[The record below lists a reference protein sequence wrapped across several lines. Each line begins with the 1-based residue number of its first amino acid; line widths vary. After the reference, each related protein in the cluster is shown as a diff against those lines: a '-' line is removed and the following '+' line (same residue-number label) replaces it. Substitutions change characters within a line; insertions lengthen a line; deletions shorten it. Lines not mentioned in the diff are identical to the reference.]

1 MMFLLLRP
9 CAKHGIIENEAV
21 GEISIPKMGLTYV
34 DGADIE
40 PAVSG
45 YLTMLFEADP
55 SSVGGAMPAEDFYYL
70 K

>member
-1 MMFLLLRP
+1 
-9 CAKHGIIENEAV
+9 
-21 GEISIPKMGLTYV
+21 MGLTYV